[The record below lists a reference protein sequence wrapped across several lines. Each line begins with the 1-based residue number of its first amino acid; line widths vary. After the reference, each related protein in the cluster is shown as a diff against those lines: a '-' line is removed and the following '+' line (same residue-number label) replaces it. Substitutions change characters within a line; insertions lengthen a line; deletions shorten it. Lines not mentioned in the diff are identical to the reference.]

1 MPSSSLKITGLSKR
15 YGDVVAL
22 APTDLEVAQGEFL
35 TLLGPSGSGKT
46 TLLSLIAGLATPD
59 GGQLLIDGKDAT
71 YGAPYE
77 RDIGMVFQNY
87 ALFPHMTVA
96 ENIAFPL
103 KMRKV
108 DAASA
113 RKRAAEALELVR
125 LPHVAQRFP
134 RELSGGQQQ
143 RIALARCLVY
153 RPAIVLMDEPLG
165 ALDKKLRDQMQL
177 EIKRIHREL
186 KTTIVY
192 VTHDQEEAMTM
203 SDRIC
208 LMNHGKIEQLGTP
221 SELYFRPRTLFVA
234 DFLGESNLLE
244 GTVER
249 RRGRP
254 GRRPLR
260 AGRRPGP
267 RDRARRAGGGQQGAG
282 DGAAAEHRRARR
294 ARRRQQR
301 ARHRARQH
309 DHRQPD
315 QALRQR
321 ARGGQRPHRALL
333 SHLERRGAAS
343 DRRRRHAA
351 LERQRRRRRPRGGM
365 SATWPLRRRSR
376 RADRAGR
383 RPGCARR

>member
-1 MPSSSLKITGLSKR
+1 MPSSLKITGLSKR

-22 APTDLEVAQGEFL
+22 APTDLEVARGEFL

-46 TLLSLIAGLATPD
+46 TLLSLIAGLAAPD

-71 YGAPYE
+71 WGAPYE

-87 ALFPHMTVA
+87 ALFPHMTVE

-113 RKRAAEALELVR
+113 KRRAAEALELVR
-125 LPHVAQRFP
+125 LPHVGERFP

-186 KTTIVY
+186 GTTIVY

-208 LMNHGKIEQLGTP
+208 LMNGGTIEQLGTP
-221 SELYFRPRTLFVA
+221 SDLYFAPKTLFVA
-234 DFLGESNLLE
+234 DFIGESNLL
-244 GTVER
+244 
-249 RRGRP
+249 RGRVSAAN
-254 GRRPLR
+254 GRDVEVTL
-260 AGRRPGP
+260 
-267 RDRARRAGGGQQGAG
+267 G
-282 DGAAAEHRRARR
+282 DGATRVTATAHAPVASGDPVRVMVRPQNIAPAANGANT
-294 ARRRQQR
+294 
-301 ARHRARQH
+301 
-309 DHRQPD
+309 
-315 QALRQR
+315 LRGRVVESMITGSLTKLYLQSPFSGDEPIVLSYPTS
-321 ARGGQRPHRALL
+321 AATRPHAVGSELAFSWL
-333 SHLERRGAAS
+333 AGDAVAVPEAA
-343 DRRRRHAA
+343 
-351 LERQRRRRRPRGGM
+351 
-365 SATWPLRRRSR
+365 
-376 RADRAGR
+376 
-383 RPGCARR
+383 